1 MAQMSP
7 TTTDVAIT
15 IRTENLMDV
24 PANLKCPVAVSLVAL
39 LCACGSVPPHG
50 PGRQVSSADKWV
62 GHTVDELIVAN
73 GEPLNVHR
81 LNAGGRMFE
90 YTVESAGNSAPV
102 RAQKNSSRKGGSSP
116 CKLLFVISASDI
128 VESWKVEGD
137 KCN

>member
-1 MAQMSP
+1 
-7 TTTDVAIT
+7 
-15 IRTENLMDV
+15 MDT
-24 PANLKCPVAVSLVAL
+24 PANLKHLAAASLVAL
-39 LCACGSVPPHG
+39 LCACSSTPSHEPR
-50 PGRQVSSADKWV
+50 RQVSSADKWV

-90 YTVESAGNSAPV
+90 YIVEGAGNPALV
-102 RAQKNSSRKGGSSP
+102 RAQKNSPRKGGNQS